1 MSEEFIN
8 QVTLNCLMNKDQY
21 NKYVKN
27 NTIKLPNSVNKKDKK
42 FYKKRIYN
50 IIKQLLSSQE
60 TEIEPRLFTDVQKS
74 FDNFV
79 NICIHSLKVIDKSDI
94 LQEDYKD
101 IAESITLN
109 LDLNTELDDNN
120 VKTKEDAD
128 LLLFR
133 SIKITNPSLDNFV
146 KKKYTKA
153 PEQMIM
159 PQQKDINLRDPNLKV
174 KGIKDK
180 DKEKDKEKDKDNLN
194 IEKKKNIT
202 NMYDKTEN
210 TEKNDNN
217 DDKK

>member
-8 QVTLNCLMNKDQY
+8 QVTLNCLMNKDTY

-79 NICIHSLKVIDKSDI
+79 NICIHSLKVIDKTDI
-94 LQEDYKD
+94 IQDDYKD

-109 LDLNTELDDNN
+109 LDLNKELDDDDI
-120 VKTKEDAD
+120 KTKEEAD
-128 LLLFR
+128 LLLLR

-146 KKKYTKA
+146 KRKYTKA
-153 PEQMIM
+153 PEQIMM
-159 PQQKDINLRDPNLKV
+159 PQQKDINLRDPNLKI

-180 DKEKDKEKDKDNLN
+180 DKEKDNLN
-194 IEKKKNIT
+194 SEKKKNIT
-202 NMYDKTEN
+202 NIYDKTEN
-210 TEKNDNN
+210 TEKKNN
-217 DDKK
+217 EDDKK

>member
-1 MSEEFIN
+1 MSDEFVN
-8 QVTLNCLMNKDQY
+8 QVTLNYLMNKDQY
-21 NKYVKN
+21 NKYVTN

-50 IIKQLLSSQE
+50 IVKQLLSSQE

-79 NICIHSLKVIDKSDI
+79 NICIHSLKVIDQTDI

-109 LDLNTELDDNN
+109 LELNTELNDDDIQ
-120 VKTKEDAD
+120 TKEEAD
-128 LLLFR
+128 LLLVR
-133 SIKITNPSLDNFV
+133 SIKIANPSLDNFV
-146 KKKYTKA
+146 KRKYTKA
-153 PEQMIM
+153 PQQIVM
-159 PQQKDINLRDPNLKV
+159 PQQKDINLRDPTLKI

-180 DKEKDKEKDKDNLN
+180 DNLN
-194 IEKKKNIT
+194 SDKKKNIT
-202 NMYDKTEN
+202 NIYDKTEN
-210 TEKNDNN
+210 TEKKDTK

>member
-1 MSEEFIN
+1 MSEEFVN

-21 NKYVKN
+21 NKYIKN

-79 NICIHSLKVIDKSDI
+79 NICIHSLKVIDKTDI
-94 LQEDYKD
+94 IQDDYKD

-109 LDLNTELDDNN
+109 LDLNKELDADDI
-120 VKTKEDAD
+120 KTKEEAD
-128 LLLFR
+128 LLLVR
-133 SIKITNPSLDNFV
+133 SIKIANPSLDNFV
-146 KKKYTKA
+146 KRKYTKA
-153 PEQMIM
+153 PQQILM
-159 PQQKDINLRDPNLKV
+159 PQQKDINLRDPNLKI

-180 DKEKDKEKDKDNLN
+180 DNLN
-194 IEKKKNIT
+194 SEKKKNIT
-202 NMYDKTEN
+202 NIYDKTEN
-210 TEKNDNN
+210 TEKKNN
-217 DDKK
+217 EDDKK

>member
-1 MSEEFIN
+1 MSEEYVN

-21 NKYVKN
+21 NKYIKN

-79 NICIHSLKVIDKSDI
+79 NICIHSLKVIDKTDI
-94 LQEDYKD
+94 IQDDYKD

-109 LDLNTELDDNN
+109 LDLNKELDADDI
-120 VKTKEDAD
+120 KTKEEAD
-128 LLLFR
+128 LLLVR
-133 SIKITNPSLDNFV
+133 SIKIANPSLDNFV
-146 KKKYTKA
+146 KRKYTKA
-153 PEQMIM
+153 PQQILM
-159 PQQKDINLRDPNLKV
+159 PQQKDINLRDPNLKI

-180 DKEKDKEKDKDNLN
+180 DNLN
-194 IEKKKNIT
+194 SEKKKNIT
-202 NMYDKTEN
+202 NIYDKTEN
-210 TEKNDNN
+210 TEKKNN
-217 DDKK
+217 EDDKK

>member
-1 MSEEFIN
+1 MSDEFIN

-21 NKYVKN
+21 NKYIKN

-79 NICIHSLKVIDKSDI
+79 NICIHSLKVIDKTDI
-94 LQEDYKD
+94 IQDDYKD
-101 IAESITLN
+101 IAESIVLN
-109 LDLNTELDDNN
+109 LDMNTELNDDDI
-120 VKTKEDAD
+120 KTKDEAD
-128 LLLFR
+128 LLLVR
-133 SIKITNPSLDNFV
+133 SIKIANPSLDNFV

-153 PEQMIM
+153 PQQIVM
-159 PQQKDINLRDPNLKV
+159 PQQKDINLRDPNLKI
-174 KGIKDK
+174 KGI
-180 DKEKDKEKDKDNLN
+180 KDKEKDKDNLN
-194 IEKKKNIT
+194 SEKKKNIT
-202 NMYDKTEN
+202 NIYDKTEN
-210 TEKNDNN
+210 TEKKDNK

>member
-8 QVTLNCLMNKDQY
+8 QVTLNCLMNKDTY

-79 NICIHSLKVIDKSDI
+79 NICIHSLKVIDKTDI
-94 LQEDYKD
+94 IQDDYKD

-109 LDLNTELDDNN
+109 LDLNKELDDDDI
-120 VKTKEDAD
+120 KTKEEAD
-128 LLLFR
+128 LLLLR

-146 KKKYTKA
+146 KRKYTKA
-153 PEQMIM
+153 PEQIMM
-159 PQQKDINLRDPNLKV
+159 PQQKDINLRDPNLTI

-180 DKEKDKEKDKDNLN
+180 DKEKDNLN
-194 IEKKKNIT
+194 SEKKKNIT
-202 NMYDKTEN
+202 NIYDKTEN
-210 TEKNDNN
+210 TEKKNN
-217 DDKK
+217 EDDKK

>member
-1 MSEEFIN
+1 MSEEYVN
-8 QVTLNCLMNKDQY
+8 QVTLNYLMNKDQY
-21 NKYVKN
+21 NKYIKN

-79 NICIHSLKVIDKSDI
+79 NICIHSLKVIDKTDI
-94 LQEDYKD
+94 IQDDYKD

-109 LDLNTELDDNN
+109 LDLNKELDDDDI
-120 VKTKEDAD
+120 KTKEEAD
-128 LLLFR
+128 LLLLR

-146 KKKYTKA
+146 KRKYTKA
-153 PEQMIM
+153 PQQILM
-159 PQQKDINLRDPNLKV
+159 PQQKDINLRDPNLKI

-180 DKEKDKEKDKDNLN
+180 DNLN
-194 IEKKKNIT
+194 SEKKKNIT
-202 NMYDKTEN
+202 NIYDKTEN
-210 TEKNDNN
+210 TEKKNHE

>member
-8 QVTLNCLMNKDQY
+8 QVTLNFLMNKDKY

-79 NICIHSLKVIDKSDI
+79 NICIHSLKVIDKTDI
-94 LQEDYKD
+94 IQDDYKG

-109 LDLNTELDDNN
+109 LDLNKELDADDIN
-120 VKTKEDAD
+120 TKEEAD
-128 LLLFR
+128 LLLVR
-133 SIKITNPSLDNFV
+133 SIKIANPSLDNFV
-146 KKKYTKA
+146 KRKYTKA
-153 PEQMIM
+153 PEQIVM
-159 PQQKDINLRDPNLKV
+159 PQQKDINLRDPNLKI
-174 KGIKDK
+174 KGI
-180 DKEKDKEKDKDNLN
+180 KEKDKDNLN
-194 IEKKKNIT
+194 SEKKKNIT
-202 NMYDKTEN
+202 NIYDKTEN
-210 TEKNDNN
+210 TEKKNN
-217 DDKK
+217 EDDKK

>member
-1 MSEEFIN
+1 MSEEFVH

-21 NKYVKN
+21 NKYVTN

-101 IAESITLN
+101 IADSITLN
-109 LDLNTELDDNN
+109 LDLNTELNDDNIQ
-120 VKTKEDAD
+120 TKEEAD
-128 LLLFR
+128 LLLVR
-133 SIKITNPSLDNFV
+133 SIKIANPSLDNFV

-153 PEQMIM
+153 PEQIVM
-159 PQQKDINLRDPNLKV
+159 PQQKDINLRDPNLKI
-174 KGIKDK
+174 KGIK
-180 DKEKDKEKDKDNLN
+180 EKEKDKDNLN
-194 IEKKKNIT
+194 SEKKKNIT
-202 NMYDKTEN
+202 NIYDKTEN
-210 TEKNDNN
+210 TEKKDNK

>member
-79 NICIHSLKVIDKSDI
+79 NICIHSLKVIDKTDI
-94 LQEDYKD
+94 IQDDYKD

-109 LDLNTELDDNN
+109 LDLNKELDDDDI
-120 VKTKEDAD
+120 KTKEEAD
-128 LLLFR
+128 LLLLR

-146 KKKYTKA
+146 KRKYTKA
-153 PEQMIM
+153 PQQIMM
-159 PQQKDINLRDPNLKV
+159 PQQKDINLRDPNLKI

-180 DKEKDKEKDKDNLN
+180 DKEKDNLN
-194 IEKKKNIT
+194 SEKKKNIT
-202 NMYDKTEN
+202 NIYDKTEN
-210 TEKNDNN
+210 TEKKNN
-217 DDKK
+217 EDDKK

>member
-60 TEIEPRLFTDVQKS
+60 TEIEPCLFTDVKKS
-74 FDNFV
+74 FDHFV
-79 NICIHSLKVIDKSDI
+79 NTCIHSLKVIDKTDI
-94 LQEDYKD
+94 IQDDYKD

-109 LDLNTELDDNN
+109 LDLNKELDDADI
-120 VKTKEDAD
+120 KTKEEAD
-128 LLLFR
+128 LLLLR

-146 KKKYTKA
+146 KRKYTKA
-153 PEQMIM
+153 PQQIVM
-159 PQQKDINLRDPNLKV
+159 PQQKDINLRDPNLKI

-180 DKEKDKEKDKDNLN
+180 DNLN
-194 IEKKKNIT
+194 SEKKNNIT
-202 NMYDKTEN
+202 NIYDKIEN
-210 TEKNDNN
+210 TEEKNNK

>member
-1 MSEEFIN
+1 MSEEYVN

-21 NKYVKN
+21 NKYIKN

-79 NICIHSLKVIDKSDI
+79 NICIHSLKVIDKTDI
-94 LQEDYKD
+94 IQDDYKD

-109 LDLNTELDDNN
+109 LDLNKELDADDI
-120 VKTKEDAD
+120 KTKEQAD
-128 LLLFR
+128 LLLVR
-133 SIKITNPSLDNFV
+133 SIKIANPSLDNFV
-146 KKKYTKA
+146 KRKYTKA
-153 PEQMIM
+153 PQQILM
-159 PQQKDINLRDPNLKV
+159 PQQKDINLRDPNLKI

-180 DKEKDKEKDKDNLN
+180 DNLN
-194 IEKKKNIT
+194 SEKKKNIT
-202 NMYDKTEN
+202 NIYDKTEN
-210 TEKNDNN
+210 TEKKNN
-217 DDKK
+217 EDDKK

>member
-8 QVTLNCLMNKDQY
+8 QVTLNCLMNKDTY

-79 NICIHSLKVIDKSDI
+79 K
-94 LQEDYKD
+94 
-101 IAESITLN
+101 
-109 LDLNTELDDNN
+109 
-120 VKTKEDAD
+120 
-128 LLLFR
+128 R
-133 SIKITNPSLDNFV
+133 
-146 KKKYTKA
+146 KYTKA
-153 PEQMIM
+153 PQQIMM
-159 PQQKDINLRDPNLKV
+159 PQQKDINLRDPNLKI

-180 DKEKDKEKDKDNLN
+180 DKEKDNLN
-194 IEKKKNIT
+194 SEKKKNIT
-202 NMYDKTEN
+202 NIYDKTEN
-210 TEKNDNN
+210 TEKKNN
-217 DDKK
+217 EDDKK